1 MCVSAATCAPIEA
14 AHRGAPACPS
24 CRSAVLR
31 HWWQFS
37 IGSSPLAVLSW
48 QLAVPGGNNAPQTV
62 CGPARAAT
70 YMTRARV
77 GTQLRARPL
86 PIVNHACTLWP
97 AQPGSWPAADTLNL
111 AQAPRPPQ
119 PVRAGQFGAESIVE
133 LETGPLELN
142 FCSEL
147 CRDER
152 RRAVSAGSRRGGRTT
167 DCSTLFLANSPVI
180 LARLPSASSFGQ
192 AASSLAASS
201 KQQTA
206 PLPERPKA
214 QKAQSSKG
222 TRWAQNAHKA
232 QLALNSHTNRPTAG
246 FELYSFN

>member
-1 MCVSAATCAPIEA
+1 LCVSAATCAPIEA

-152 RRAVSAGSRRGGRTT
+152 RRTVSAGSRRTT

-180 LARLPSASSFGQ
+180 LARLPSASSLELRAGRK
-192 AASSLAASS
+192 LAGS
-201 KQQTA
+201 KQLASNSATAQT
-206 PLPERPKA
+206 
-214 QKAQSSKG
+214 AQSSKG
-222 TRWAQNAHKA
+222 ARQTSHSLGTKRTQRTQDTRRTKLAHKPA
-232 QLALNSHTNRPTAG
+232 NGWL
-246 FELYSFN
+246 